1 MIKENLIKDYIVES
15 LKKYWELT
23 AYTDFQKESF
33 TYKDVATKI
42 ARMHIMFEENKIKKG
57 DKIALLG
64 KNSGVW
70 AMTYLGIIT
79 YGAVVIPILPDFHPN
94 EIHHIIN
101 HSESVALFVTE
112 ELWNK
117 IDENEISHLRAIIS
131 LNDNKVLIQGNKEK
145 LEAKLCQLDKLF
157 QKKYEAEL
165 TFDKLSFPEISN
177 DNLIAINYTS
187 GSTGFSKGV
196 MLTANNLAANIKFA
210 WNNMRLDPED
220 KIVSI
225 LPLAHTFGCTF
236 DFLWPFSKGVNV
248 HFLTKLPT
256 PNILLGAYK
265 AIKPNLILSVPLIM
279 EKIYKKQI
287 LPKINSQPVKSLLKI
302 PGLST
307 VIYKKINKSLVEA
320 FGGNFR
326 EVVLGGAPLNNE
338 VDDFFRKMKFQYT
351 IGYGMTECGPLI
363 SYSNWNITKPSSC
376 GKLVDNMEL
385 KIDSKDPFNEVGEIM
400 VKGEHVMQGYYKN
413 EEATKQTIDK
423 DGWLHTGDLG
433 LTDSQNFVFI
443 KGRSKSLILGPSGE
457 NIYPE
462 EIESIINNKDY
473 VQEALVIQK
482 DSKIVALIY
491 PDHELVDKNKVTDSH
506 LLEIMEKIKLEVNQE
521 LPKYKQIAKV
531 ELYPT
536 EFEKTPKKNIK
547 RFLYQI

>member
-1 MIKENLIKDYIVES
+1 MISENLINDYIVES
-15 LKKYWELT
+15 LKKYWNLT
-23 AYTDFQKESF
+23 AYTDYQKQSY

-42 ARMHIMFEENKIKKG
+42 ARMHLMFDENKIQKG

-79 YGAVVIPILPDFHPN
+79 YGAVVVPILPDFHPN
-94 EIHHIIN
+94 EIHHIVN
-101 HSESVALFVTE
+101 HSESVAMFVSD
-112 ELWNK
+112 ELWNR
-117 IDENEISHLRAIIS
+117 IDENDMPKLRAIVS
-131 LNDNKVLIQGNKEK
+131 LNDNSVLIQGKKEK
-145 LEAKLCQLDKLF
+145 LRKKLHILDELF
-157 QKKYEAEL
+157 EKKYGKEIS
-165 TFDKLSFPEISN
+165 FDKLSFKKITNNE
-177 DNLIAINYTS
+177 LVAINYTS

-196 MLTANNLAANIKFA
+196 MLPANSLAANIKFA
-210 WNNMRLDPED
+210 WYNMKLDPGD

-225 LPLAHTFGCTF
+225 LPLSHTFGCTF
-236 DFLWPFSKGVNV
+236 DFLWPFTRGANV
-248 HFLTKLPT
+248 HFLTKPPT
-256 PNILLGAYK
+256 PKLLLGAYK
-265 AIKPNLILSVPLIM
+265 NVKPNLILSVPLIM

-287 LPKINSQPVKSLLKI
+287 LPKINKQPLKTLLKI
-302 PGLST
+302 PGVSNL
-307 VIYKKINKSLVEA
+307 IYKKINKGLVEA

-326 EVVLGGAPLNNE
+326 EVVLGGAPLNSE
-338 VDDFFRKMKFQYT
+338 VDAFFRKLKFRYT

-363 SYSNWNITKPSSC
+363 SYSNWHTTKPGSC
-376 GKLVDNMEL
+376 GKIVDALEL
-385 KIDSKDPFNEVGEIM
+385 KIDSDKPYEQVGEIM
-400 VKGEHVMQGYYKN
+400 VRGESVMNGYYKN
-413 EEATKQTIDK
+413 EEATRQAIDE

-433 LTDSQNFVFI
+433 ITDSEGFIFI

-473 VQEALVIQK
+473 VQEALIINK
-482 DSKIVALIY
+482 DNRLVALVY
-491 PDHELVDKNKVTDSH
+491 PDHEMVDKNKITDSQ
-506 LLEIMEKIKLEVNQE
+506 LEDIMKNLRKEVNAE
-521 LPKYKQIAKV
+521 LPKFKEIAKF